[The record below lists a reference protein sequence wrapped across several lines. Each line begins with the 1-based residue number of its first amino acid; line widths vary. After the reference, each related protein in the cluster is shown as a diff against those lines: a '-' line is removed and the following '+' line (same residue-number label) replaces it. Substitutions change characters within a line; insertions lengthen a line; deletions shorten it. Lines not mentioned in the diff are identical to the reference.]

1 MIIIIINIIVNNT
14 TFQHAPCDARSLEAV
29 TKSVDLGVE
38 WGEGNKPSIA
48 LWATMSSQARW

>member
-1 MIIIIINIIVNNT
+1 MIIIIIMNIIVINI

-38 WGEGNKPSIA
+38 WGEGNKPSIGKK
-48 LWATMSSQARW
+48 TGC